1 MCMKIA
7 IDARVLMDPQ
17 YSGVPE
23 YVYNLISSL
32 VAIDQQNEYL
42 LFYNSAHQ
50 VTLPNFNT
58 PNLRYIGRQIPNKF
72 LNYGLFK
79 VLGYP
84 TIEKLIG
91 EPVDLWFMP
100 HLNFI
105 AKKPATKSILTVHD
119 LSFLRYPE
127 FFSMRK
133 NIWHRAINAKALV
146 NGFDKVVAVSEQ
158 TKRDL
163 IDLTGVASEKIS
175 VIYGAASAEFKVLA
189 KDDRALQSTKQKFN
203 LPARFILSLGT
214 IEPRKNLLALIKAYE
229 SMRAQNPDLA
239 DVQLIIAGG
248 SGWNSAAIYKAIA
261 TSPYRQDIKLLGYVD
276 RSDKVALYNLASVLA
291 FPSLYEGFGIPPLEA
306 MACGCPVVASW
317 GTSLAEVIG
326 EAGLLIDPYDINDL
340 SAALTQVLQNNAL
353 ADQLSRLGGLQ
364 ASKFSWQRSAEA
376 YLKLFKISQ

>member
-1 MCMKIA
+1 MKIA
-7 IDARVLMDPQ
+7 IDARVLMDGQ

-32 VAIDQQNEYL
+32 VAIDQQNKYL
-42 LFYNSAHQ
+42 LFYNSARDVEMPDFQ
-50 VTLPNFNT
+50 AS
-58 PNLRYIGRQIPNKF
+58 NLRYIRRQIPNKL

-79 VLGYP
+79 TLDYP
-84 TIEKLIG
+84 SIEKLLG
-91 EPVDLWFMP
+91 EKIDLWFMP

-105 AKKPATKSILTVHD
+105 AKNSTTPSVLTVHD

-146 NGFDKVVAVSEQ
+146 NSFDKVVAVSEQ

-189 KDDRALQSTKQKFN
+189 KDDQVLQSTKEKFN